1 MRLKQ
6 PFDWHKHNKPHVGAS
21 VLLYVKGS
29 AARIGVCCLYRESPT
44 AVSRKKEE
52 GPNLLDRTVMGV
64 FLMAYFVLMP
74 IACTWVVSWAAYWLT
89 ASTFYS
95 EPWMMP
101 LELISGAFLGGVFIR
116 QKIEDEMGGMG
127 LFFLGLLALIIFSF
141 LTHMD
146 IAKLGGVYSQFMPRL
161 LRPSVGDFLFM
172 LPGIGLVGM
181 LFYKFFTLKHY
192 S

>member
-1 MRLKQ
+1 M
-6 PFDWHKHNKPHVGAS
+6 
-21 VLLYVKGS
+21 
-29 AARIGVCCLYRESPT
+29 YRESLT
-44 AVSRKKEE
+44 AVNHKKDE

-64 FLMAYFVLMP
+64 FLMAYFTLMP
-74 IACTWVVSWAAYWLT
+74 IVCTWGISWVVYWLT
-89 ASTFYS
+89 ANTFYG

-101 LELISGAFLGGVFIR
+101 LLLISGAFFGGVFIR

-127 LFFLGLLALIIFSF
+127 LFFLGMLALIIFSI

-146 IAKLGGVYSQFMPRL
+146 IEKVGGIYSQFMPKL
-161 LRPSVGDFLFM
+161 LRPSMADYLYM

-181 LFYKFFTLKHY
+181 LFYKYFTLKHY